1 MAYYATGQ
9 PCPSGNADGAWAKN
23 PEDIGYGGV
32 LPRSN
37 TVGQGFTETQ
47 EAPPLRGQIFPV
59 GYGFTTALPGFDWE
73 TKSGAGYHWD
83 EAKQKWASP
92 PGAAKGKKG
101 LEIVGRKNYIN
112 HPSFGVLALAYD
124 LLDGQGL
131 RKWYPN
137 AATVHLAL
145 PESVRSNPWAHPWPL
160 IEYVANG
167 GLIAAWNSGFEFD
180 VWNDYCVPTW
190 GYPPLLLE
198 QTRCDM
204 AKARAH
210 GAPGA
215 LGRFGEVFHLK
226 HQKDKDGT
234 QLLNKFSVPQNPTKK
249 RPGVWIHPH
258 EEPEDFAKLLNYN
271 GTDVLSET
279 EAALRTPD
287 LSPDEL
293 QIWMVDQRI
302 NQRGIQIDVVAMENC
317 IAIVEQAYAKYNAE
331 LQTLTGDAVQAASEL
346 DQIKAWLSKRGVM
359 CPSLK
364 EEVLDE
370 MVADMRKPESG
381 YASSAEL
388 RVLEIRQLLGSASIK
403 KLFSFRHQNYL
414 GRLYDLYSYFAARTG
429 RWTGNGPQPQ
439 NLPSGLFHT
448 LAEVE
453 RALSIIQYRCL
464 ELLEYE
470 YPKHGALEIIGSV
483 LRGLLIA
490 APGHELICS
499 DYTGIENVVAAALA
513 GEEWVLEVYRTH
525 GMMYEATAANIA
537 KIPFS
542 DFIKHRTD
550 TGGAAVYKDG
560 KLMEIVAGPDGRAG
574 AHHPLRKK
582 LGKFGVLGSQFGGW
596 ILAWKNF
603 GADEYLTDE
612 EIKQSI
618 LSWRDSNP
626 NIVETWGGQSRGR
639 FRDAYPELYG
649 LEGAAIA
656 AIQHPGKAFSPTTVK
671 GVGKGVIYQMSV
683 AEDILYCK
691 VPSGGFLTYHRPRIE
706 GSKRDWA
713 NPWELQWS
721 YEGDNKNPKMG
732 PIGWIR
738 MNNYGGKQFEN
749 VVQKEARTIHASGL
763 VNLENAGYRP
773 VLHSHDEPCGEVPI
787 GWGTIED
794 FEAHMCRIAYTP
806 GSFCYGWP
814 IGAKG
819 GWRGPRYGKFE

>member
-1 MAYYATGQ
+1 MQHPGRAGNGQ
-9 PCPSGNADGAWAKN
+9 
-23 PEDIGYGGV
+23 EYT
-32 LPRSN
+32 L
-37 TVGQGFTETQ
+37 TV
-47 EAPPLRGQIFPV
+47 LRGQIFQV
-59 GYGFTTALPGFDWE
+59 GYGFATALPGFDWE
-73 TKSGAGYHWD
+73 TKSAAGYHWD
-83 EAKQKWASP
+83 EAKWKFTSP

-112 HPSFGVLALAYD
+112 HPSFGILSLAYD

-131 RKWYPN
+131 QKWYPN
-137 AATVHLAL
+137 DGTVPIDGADDT
-145 PESVRSNPWAHPWPL
+145 NPWAHPWPL
-160 IEYVANG
+160 IEYVASG

-180 VWNDYCVPTW
+180 VWNDYCVKVW
-190 GYPPLLLE
+190 GYPPLPLE

-210 GAPGA
+210 GAPGS
-215 LGRFGEVFHLK
+215 LGRFGEVFNLK

-234 QLLNKFSVPQNPTKK
+234 RLLNKFSVPQNPTKK

-279 EAALRTPD
+279 EASLRTPD

-293 QIWMVDQRI
+293 QIWLVDQRI
-302 NQRGIQIDVVAMENC
+302 NLRGIQVDVIAMENC
-317 IAIVEQAYAKYNAE
+317 IAIVEQAYEKYNAE
-331 LQTLTGDAVQAASEL
+331 LQALTGGEVQAASEL
-346 DQIKAWLSKRGVM
+346 DPIKAWLSKRGVT
-359 CPSLK
+359 CHSLK

-370 MVADMRKPESG
+370 MVADMKKPTSG
-381 YASSAEL
+381 YANSAEL
-388 RVLEIRQLLGSASIK
+388 RVLQIRQLLGSASIK

-414 GRLYDLYSYFAARTG
+414 GRLYDLYSYFVARTG
-429 RWTGNGPQPQ
+429 RWAGNGPQPQ

-453 RALSIIQYRCL
+453 RALAVIAHRSL
-464 ELLEYE
+464 ELLEYH
-470 YPKHGALEIIGSV
+470 YCLDGQVGPLDIIASV

-537 KIPFS
+537 KIPFE
-542 DFIKHRTD
+542 DFIKHRID
-550 TGGAAVYKDG
+550 TGGKARYENG
-560 KLMEIVAGPDGRAG
+560 KLMEIIGGS
-574 AHHPLRKK
+574 HHPLRKK

-596 ILAWKNF
+596 IVAWKNF
-603 GADEYLTDE
+603 GADEYLIDG
-612 EIKQSI
+612 EIKQGI
-618 LSWRDSNP
+618 LGWRDANP
-626 NIVETWGGQSRGR
+626 NMVETWGGQSRGR

-671 GVGKGVIYQMSV
+671 GVGRGVIYQMSAV
-683 AEDILYCK
+683 DDILYCK
-691 VPSGGFLTYHRPRIE
+691 VPSGGYLTYHRPRVA
-706 GSKRDWA
+706 GSTRDWA

-763 VNLENAGYRP
+763 VNLEAAGYRP

-794 FEAHMCRIAYTP
+794 FEAHMCRIAHTP